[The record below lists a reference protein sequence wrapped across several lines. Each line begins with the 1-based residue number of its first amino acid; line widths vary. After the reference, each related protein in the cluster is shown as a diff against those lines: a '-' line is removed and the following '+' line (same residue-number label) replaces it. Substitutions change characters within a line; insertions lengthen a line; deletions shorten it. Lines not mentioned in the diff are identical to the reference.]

1 MKTARATATATLP
14 DLRGLGIL
22 ALMHTM
28 LEPPSDTS
36 DTQDRPPQAN
46 DPTVLKGVRIRQ
58 DLVRAGMTPYGLRKF
73 NTRYLPSII
82 QDDEFINGVIYG
94 RVREGPGLLNFV
106 DRMIVAT
113 NLRVISFN
121 HKPGYNDITEYT
133 YDVIGGV
140 DSSTAWLFTA
150 VSLSTKVGNTTI
162 RFLNRRCADIF
173 VDYVERRRLEDYEE
187 NMMETK
193 VLAD

>member
-1 MKTARATATATLP
+1 MKLIQGSSVATLP

-28 LEPPSDTS
+28 LEPPEEITNVKDK
-36 DTQDRPPQAN
+36 DEPI
-46 DPTVLKGVRIRQ
+46 LKGDRIKQ
-58 DLVRAGMTPYGLRKF
+58 ELIKAGMTPYGLRKF
-73 NTRYLPSII
+73 NTRYLPNII
-82 QDDEFINGVIYG
+82 QNDEFINGVVYG
-94 RVREGPGLLNFV
+94 RIKEGSGLLNFV

-121 HKPGYNDITEYT
+121 HKPGYNDITEFT

-150 VSLSTKVGNTTI
+150 VTIDTKVGNITM
-162 RFLNRRCADIF
+162 RFANRHCADIF
-173 VDYVERRRLEDYEE
+173 VNYVERRRLEDYEE
-187 NMMETK
+187 NLMGTRM
-193 VLAD
+193 LGD